1 MKNLFAL
8 FFLIS
13 NFVFSQNTL
22 ELKVVDQNNSPLF
35 RAIVIIEQNNTQIG
49 FGNTNQD
56 GFFSTKLAAGDYN
69 LKINKLGFVSQVKT
83 INIINT
89 TTLKVELFNETNN
102 LETVVIKYRPK
113 IMKVKQDT
121 ISYNLKTVVDGTERK
136 VEDVIKKLPG
146 LNVDENGKVSFKG
159 QNIDNVLIDG
169 NEFFGNKHQMATKN
183 IDATM
188 IEGIDLL
195 TNYQGFSKLAMGA
208 KGIALNLKLKEKYK
222 QQIIGDIESSYGI
235 NDAARIHNNLY
246 KFSKKGNLAIIS
258 DYNSI
263 GKTPI
268 TVEDY
273 REMRI
278 PNDAENEQSNTETFE
293 LPSFLAPSSFIKFK
307 KNKFLGVNF
316 TSLIGEKSKISF
328 SNLFNSTSM
337 IEESTKTQTNIGQ
350 TNSLTLF
357 ESNKK
362 SNYTLNSTD
371 FKWEFN
377 KSKNTFISYRLNFTP
392 NRDEANDSINNF
404 TNQIATRGTNQN
416 FILSQ
421 VFKANSIIS
430 DKINYKF
437 QFNQSL
443 ENNQKRSHIDSES
456 ALFGLNVEKV
466 NQFLN
471 FKNNNFSVFNELNYK
486 KGKNNFITKLLLLH
500 KNSSSTNLVITDGSE
515 NDLFRKQNTLQA
527 QFQWQ
532 HQWNKKWRT
541 TLGLKNTNTFIL
553 YDENKTSYAILE
565 PVVIINYAISQF
577 HKISLSGDFS
587 HDFTSLFQLQNDVLI
602 DDFQNIKTA
611 STVDF
616 SNPIQKKS
624 VNIDY
629 LNINSKN
636 QSILFSKISYSIFD
650 KSVAQ
655 NTIYNVGY
663 VNSNFLFSPK
673 TTQFQWLNLYDL
685 RFNTLPFSIKN
696 TIVYL
701 NTQSFSYF
709 NSNQNQT
716 INQNVSVKQQ
726 CVTNFKNSIFQFD
739 IGYSLN
745 NMNTSQS
752 FTKFNNTTNSYQIFF
767 TLKGRYK
774 EKVKWDIGWMLN
786 DQNSGY
792 NQNRIHFLN
801 CNGELYLTKKMR
813 IIVNGY
819 NLLDLNNNIFITT
832 TNDPSFFT
840 ESINHIMPGYIMSGL
855 NFSF

>member
-1 MKNLFAL
+1 MKYLLPLFL
-8 FFLIS
+8 LTNII
-13 NFVFSQNTL
+13 FSQNTL
-22 ELKVVDQNNSPLF
+22 EIKVKDQNNSPIF
-35 RAIVIIEQNNTQIG
+35 RAIVIVEQNNAQIS
-49 FGNTNQD
+49 FGNSNQD
-56 GFFSTKLAAGDYN
+56 GIFSTKLAAGDYN
-69 LKINKLGFVSQVKT
+69 IKINKLGFVSQIKT
-83 INIINT
+83 VSIINN
-89 TTLKVELFNETNN
+89 TTLSVELINETNN

-136 VEDVIKKLPG
+136 IEDVIKKLPG

-169 NEFFGNKHQMATKN
+169 NEFFGNKHQMATQN

-188 IEGIDLL
+188 VEGIDLL
-195 TNYQGFSKLAMGA
+195 TNYQGFSKIGMGA
-208 KGIALNLKLKEKYK
+208 KGIALNLKLKENYK
-222 QQIIGDIESSYGI
+222 QKFIGDIEASYGI
-235 NDAARIHNNLY
+235 NDAARIHNNLF
-246 KFSKKGNLAIIS
+246 KFSKKGNLAIIT

-263 GKTPI
+263 SKTPI

-273 REMRI
+273 REMRV

-293 LPSFLAPSSFIKFK
+293 LPSFLAASNFIKFK
-307 KNKFLGVNF
+307 KNTFVGVNF
-316 TSLIGEKSKISF
+316 TSMLGEKSKISL
-328 SNLFNSTSM
+328 SNLFNSTGI
-337 IEESTKTQTNIGQ
+337 IEESSKTQTNIGQ
-350 TNSLTLF
+350 ANSLTLF
-357 ESNKK
+357 SSNKA

-392 NRDEANDSINNF
+392 NRDEVDDSINNF
-404 TNQIATRGTNQN
+404 TNQIASTNNNQN
-416 FILSQ
+416 FIISQ
-421 VFKANSIIS
+421 VFKVNSILS
-430 DKINYKF
+430 NKLNYKF
-437 QFNQSL
+437 QINQSL
-443 ENNQKRSHIDSES
+443 ENNQKRIRIDSES
-456 ALFGLNVEKV
+456 ALFGLNLQEA

-471 FKNNNFSVFNELNYK
+471 PINNNFSVFNELNYK
-486 KGKNNFITKLLLLH
+486 KGKSNFITKLLLLN
-500 KNSSSTNLVITDGSE
+500 KNSSSTNSDIVDGSE

-532 HQWNKKWRT
+532 HQWNTKWRT
-541 TLGLKNTNTFIL
+541 TLGLKNTNTFIIF
-553 YDENKTSYAILE
+553 DEDKTSYTIFE
-565 PVVIINYAISQF
+565 PVVMINYAISQF
-577 HKISLSGDFS
+577 HKISLSGDLS
-587 HDFTSLFQLQNDVLI
+587 HDFATLFQLQNGVLI
-602 DDFQNIKTA
+602 DDFQNIKSA
-611 STVDF
+611 SAVEF
-616 SNPIQKKS
+616 SNPIQKKA

-629 LNINSKN
+629 LNINIKN

-650 KSVAQ
+650 KSVVQ
-655 NTIYNVGY
+655 NTIYDVGY

-673 TTQFQWLNLYDL
+673 TTQFQWLNLYDM

-709 NSNQNQT
+709 ESNENQTTNQNF
-716 INQNVSVKQQ
+716 SVKQQ

-739 IGYSLN
+739 LGYSLN

-752 FTKFNNTTNSYQIFF
+752 FTNFNNTTNSYQIFF

-774 EKVKWDIGWMLN
+774 EKVKWNIGWILDN
-786 DQNSGY
+786 QNSGF

-801 CNGELYLTKKMR
+801 CNGELYLSKKVKLV
-813 IIVNGY
+813 VNGY
-819 NLLDLNNNIFITT
+819 NLLNLNTNIFITT

-840 ESINHIMPGYIMSGL
+840 ESINQIMPGYFMGGL

>member
-1 MKNLFAL
+1 M
-8 FFLIS
+8 
-13 NFVFSQNTL
+13 
-22 ELKVVDQNNSPLF
+22 VDQNNSPLF

-56 GFFSTKLAAGDYN
+56 GVFSTKLAAGDYN

-89 TTLKVELFNETNN
+89 TTLTVELFNETNN

-121 ISYNLKTVVDGTERK
+121 ISYNLKTVVNGTERK
-136 VEDVIKKLPG
+136 IEDVIKKLPG

-169 NEFFGNKHQMATKN
+169 NEFFGNKHQMATQN

-188 IEGIDLL
+188 VEGIDLL
-195 TNYQGFSKLAMGA
+195 TNYQGFSKLGMGE
-208 KGIALNLKLKEKYK
+208 KGIALNLKLKENYK
-222 QQIIGDIESSYGI
+222 QKFIGDIEASYGI
-235 NDAARIHNNLY
+235 NDAARIHNNLF
-246 KFSKKGNLAIIS
+246 KFSKKGNMAIIS

-263 GKTPI
+263 SKTPI
-268 TVEDY
+268 TIEDY

-293 LPSFLAPSSFIKFK
+293 LPSFLAPSNFIKFK
-307 KNKFLGVNF
+307 KNTFVGVNF
-316 TSLIGEKSKISF
+316 TSLLGEKSKISL

-337 IEESTKTQTNIGQ
+337 IEESSKTQTNIGQ
-350 TNSLTLF
+350 SNSLTLF
-357 ESNKK
+357 DSNKT

-377 KSKNTFISYRLNFTP
+377 KSKNTFISYKLNFTP
-392 NRDEANDSINNF
+392 NRDEVDDSINNF
-404 TNQIATRGTNQN
+404 TNQIALTNYNQN

-421 VFKANSIIS
+421 VFKVNSILNN
-430 DKINYKF
+430 KLNYKF

-443 ENNQKRSHIDSES
+443 ENNQKQIRIDSES
-456 ALFGLNVEKV
+456 ALFGLNLREV

-471 FKNNNFSVFNELNYK
+471 FKNNNFSLFNELNYK
-486 KGKNNFITKLLLLH
+486 KGKSNIITKLQLLH
-500 KNSSSTNLVITDGSE
+500 KNSSSTNSDISDGSE
-515 NDLFRKQNTLQA
+515 NDLFRKQNTIQA

-532 HQWNKKWRT
+532 HQWHTKWRT

-553 YDENKTSYAILE
+553 FDEVKTSYTIFE
-565 PVVIINYAISQF
+565 PIVTINYAISQF
-577 HKISLSGDFS
+577 HKISLSGDIS
-587 HDFTSLFQLQNDVLI
+587 HDFATLFQLQNGVLI
-602 DDFQNIKTA
+602 DDFQNIKSA
-611 STVDF
+611 SAVDF
-616 SNPIQKKS
+616 NNPIQKKA

-629 LNINSKN
+629 LNINIKN
-636 QSILFSKISYSIFD
+636 QGILFSKISYSIFD
-650 KSVAQ
+650 KSIVQ
-655 NTIYNVGY
+655 NTIYD
-663 VNSNFLFSPK
+663 VNFVKSNFLFSPK
-673 TTQFQWLNLYDL
+673 TTQFQWLNLYDM

-716 INQNVSVKQQ
+716 INQNVSIKQQ

-745 NMNTSQS
+745 NMNTSQN
-752 FTKFNNTTNSYQIFF
+752 FTNFNITTNSYQIYF
-767 TLKGRYK
+767 TLKGKYK
-774 EKVKWDIGWMLN
+774 EKVKWDIGWMLDN
-786 DQNSGY
+786 QNSGF
-792 NQNRIHFLN
+792 NQNTIHFLN
-801 CNGELYLTKKMR
+801 CNGEFYLTKKVKL
-813 IIVNGY
+813 IVNGY
-819 NLLDLNNNIFITT
+819 NLLNLNNNIFITT

-840 ESINHIMPGYIMSGL
+840 ESINQIMPGYFMAGL

>member
-56 GFFSTKLAAGDYN
+56 GVFSTKLAAGDYN

-89 TTLKVELFNETNN
+89 TTLTVELFNETNN

-159 QNIDNVLIDG
+159 QNIDNILIDG
-169 NEFFGNKHQMATKN
+169 NEFFGNKHQMATQN

-195 TNYQGFSKLAMGA
+195 TNYQGFSKLGMGA
-208 KGIALNLKLKEKYK
+208 KGIALNLKLKEQYQ
-222 QQIIGDIESSYGI
+222 QQIIGDIETSYGI
-235 NDAARIHNNLY
+235 NDAARIHNNLF

-278 PNDAENEQSNTETFE
+278 PNDAENDQSNTETFE

-307 KNKFLGVNF
+307 KNKFVGVNF
-316 TSLIGEKSKISF
+316 TSLLGEKSKISL

-337 IEESTKTQTNIGQ
+337 IEESSKTQTNIGQ
-350 TNSLTLF
+350 SNSLTLF
-357 ESNKK
+357 DSNKT

-377 KSKNTFISYRLNFTP
+377 KSKNTFISYKLNFTP
-392 NRDEANDSINNF
+392 NRDEVDDSINNF
-404 TNQIATRGTNQN
+404 TNQIALTNYNQN

-421 VFKANSIIS
+421 VFKVNSILNN
-430 DKINYKF
+430 KLNYKF

-443 ENNQKRSHIDSES
+443 ENNQKQIRIDSES
-456 ALFGLNVEKV
+456 ALFGLNLREV

-471 FKNNNFSVFNELNYK
+471 FKNNNFSLFNELNYK
-486 KGKNNFITKLLLLH
+486 KGKSNIITKLQLLH
-500 KNSSSTNLVITDGSE
+500 KNSSSTNSDISDGSE
-515 NDLFRKQNTLQA
+515 NDLFRKQNTIQA

-532 HQWNKKWRT
+532 HQWHTKWRT

-553 YDENKTSYAILE
+553 FDEVKTSYTIFE
-565 PVVIINYAISQF
+565 PIVTINYAISQF
-577 HKISLSGDFS
+577 HKISLSGDIS
-587 HDFTSLFQLQNDVLI
+587 HDFASLFQLQNGVLI
-602 DDFQNIKTA
+602 DDFQNIKSA
-611 STVDF
+611 SAVDF
-616 SNPIQKKS
+616 NNPIQKKA

-629 LNINSKN
+629 LNINIKN
-636 QSILFSKISYSIFD
+636 QGILFSKISYSIFD
-650 KSVAQ
+650 KSIVQ
-655 NTIYNVGY
+655 NTIYD
-663 VNSNFLFSPK
+663 VNFVKSNFLFSPK
-673 TTQFQWLNLYDL
+673 TTQFQWLNLYDM

-709 NSNQNQT
+709 ESSENQTTNQN
-716 INQNVSVKQQ
+716 ISVKQQ

-752 FTKFNNTTNSYQIFF
+752 FTNFNNSTNSYQIFF
-767 TLKGRYK
+767 TLKGKYK
-774 EKVKWDIGWMLN
+774 EKVKWDIGWMLDN
-786 DQNSGY
+786 QNSGF
-792 NQNRIHFLN
+792 NQNRINFLN
-801 CNGELYLTKKMR
+801 CNGEFYLTKKVKL
-813 IIVNGY
+813 IVNGY
-819 NLLDLNNNIFITT
+819 NLLNLNNNIFITT

-840 ESINHIMPGYIMSGL
+840 ESINQIMPGYFMGGL

>member
-1 MKNLFAL
+1 LKYLL
-8 FFLIS
+8 PFFLFTNII
-13 NFVFSQNTL
+13 FSQNTL
-22 ELKVVDQNNSPLF
+22 EIKVKDQISSPVF
-35 RAIVIIEQNNTQIG
+35 RAIVIVEQNNAQIT
-49 FGNTNQD
+49 FGNTNAD
-56 GFFSTKLAAGDYN
+56 GVFTTKLESGNYSI
-69 LKINKLGFVSQVKT
+69 KINKLGFVSQIKT
-83 INIINT
+83 VTIVND
-89 TTLKVELFNETNN
+89 TTLSVELVNEINN

-121 ISYNLKTVVDGTERK
+121 ISYNLKTVVNGTERK
-136 VEDVIKKLPG
+136 IEDVIKKLPG

-159 QNIDNVLIDG
+159 EAIDNVLIDG
-169 NEFFGNKHQMATKN
+169 NEFFGNKHQMATQN

-188 IEGIDLL
+188 VEGIDLL
-195 TNYQGFSKLAMGA
+195 TNYQGFSKLGMGA
-208 KGIALNLKLKEKYK
+208 KGIALNLKLKENYK
-222 QQIIGDIESSYGI
+222 QKFIGDIEATYGI
-235 NDAARIHNNLY
+235 NNAARIHNNLF

-293 LPSFLAPSSFIKFK
+293 LPSFLAPSNFIKFK
-307 KNKFLGVNF
+307 KNTFVGVNF
-316 TSLIGEKSKISF
+316 TSLLGEKSKISL

-337 IEESTKTQTNIGQ
+337 IEESSKTQTNIGQ
-350 TNSLTLF
+350 SNSLTLF

-392 NRDEANDSINNF
+392 NRDQVDDSINNF
-404 TNQIATRGTNQN
+404 TNQIASTNYNQN

-421 VFKANSIIS
+421 VFKVNSIIS
-430 DKINYKF
+430 NKLNYKF
-437 QFNQSL
+437 QINQSL
-443 ENNQKRSHIDSES
+443 ENNQKRIRIDSES
-456 ALFGLNVEKV
+456 PLFGLNLEEA

-471 FKNNNFSVFNELNYK
+471 FKNNNFSLFNELNYK
-486 KGKNNFITKLLLLH
+486 KGKSNFITKLLLLH
-500 KNSSSTNLVITDGSE
+500 KNSSSTNSDIVDGSE
-515 NDLFRKQNTLQA
+515 NDLCRKQNTLQA

-532 HQWNKKWRT
+532 HQWNNKWRT
-541 TLGLKNTNTFIL
+541 TLGLKNTNTFIIF
-553 YDENKTSYAILE
+553 DEDKTSYTIFE
-565 PVVIINYAISQF
+565 PVVMINYAISQF
-577 HKISLSGDFS
+577 QKISLSGDFS
-587 HDFTSLFQLQNDVLI
+587 HDFATLFQLQNGVLI
-602 DDFQNIKTA
+602 DDFQNIKSA

-616 SNPIQKKS
+616 SNPIQKKA

-629 LNINSKN
+629 LNINIKN

-650 KSVAQ
+650 KSVVQ
-655 NTIYNVGY
+655 NTIYD
-663 VNSNFLFSPK
+663 VNFVKSNFLFSPK
-673 TTQFQWLNLYDL
+673 TTQFQWINLYDM

-696 TIVYL
+696 TVVYL

-709 NSNQNQT
+709 ESSENQTTNQN
-716 INQNVSVKQQ
+716 ISVKQQ
-726 CVTNFKNSIFQFD
+726 CVTNFKNSLFQFD
-739 IGYSLN
+739 LGYSLN

-752 FTKFNNTTNSYQIFF
+752 FTNFNNTTNSYQIFF
-767 TLKGRYK
+767 TLKGKYK
-774 EKVKWDIGWMLN
+774 EKVKWDIGWILDN
-786 DQNSGY
+786 QNSGF

-801 CNGELYLTKKMR
+801 CNGELYLSKKVKLV
-813 IIVNGY
+813 VNAY
-819 NLLDLNNNIFITT
+819 NLLNLNTNIFITT

-840 ESINHIMPGYIMSGL
+840 ESINQIMPGYFMGGL

>member
-1 MKNLFAL
+1 MKYLL
-8 FFLIS
+8 PFFLFTNII
-13 NFVFSQNTL
+13 FSQNTL
-22 ELKVVDQNNSPLF
+22 EIKVKDQISSPVF
-35 RAIVIIEQNNTQIG
+35 RAIVIVEQNNAQIT
-49 FGNTNQD
+49 FGNTNAD
-56 GFFSTKLAAGDYN
+56 GVFTTKLESGNYSI
-69 LKINKLGFVSQVKT
+69 KINKLGFVSQIKT
-83 INIINT
+83 VTIVND
-89 TTLKVELFNETNN
+89 TTLSVELVNEINN

-121 ISYNLKTVVDGTERK
+121 ISYNLKTVVNGTERK
-136 VEDVIKKLPG
+136 IEDVIKKLPG

-159 QNIDNVLIDG
+159 EAIDNVLIDG
-169 NEFFGNKHQMATKN
+169 NEFFGNKHQMATQN

-188 IEGIDLL
+188 VEGIDLL
-195 TNYQGFSKLAMGA
+195 TNYQGFSKLGMGA
-208 KGIALNLKLKEKYK
+208 KGIALNLKLKENYK
-222 QQIIGDIESSYGI
+222 QKFIGDIEATYGI
-235 NDAARIHNNLY
+235 NNAARIHNNLF

-293 LPSFLAPSSFIKFK
+293 LPSFLAPSNFIKFK
-307 KNKFLGVNF
+307 KNTFVGVNF
-316 TSLIGEKSKISF
+316 TSLLGEKSKISL

-337 IEESTKTQTNIGQ
+337 IEESSKTQTNIGQ
-350 TNSLTLF
+350 SNSLTLF

-392 NRDEANDSINNF
+392 NRDQVDDSINNF
-404 TNQIATRGTNQN
+404 TNQIASTNYNQN

-421 VFKANSIIS
+421 VFKVNSIIS
-430 DKINYKF
+430 NKLNYKF
-437 QFNQSL
+437 QINQSL
-443 ENNQKRSHIDSES
+443 ENNQKRIRIDSES
-456 ALFGLNVEKV
+456 PLFGLNLEEA

-471 FKNNNFSVFNELNYK
+471 FKNNNFSLFNELNYK
-486 KGKNNFITKLLLLH
+486 KGKSNFITKLLLLH
-500 KNSSSTNLVITDGSE
+500 KNSSSTNSDIVDGSE
-515 NDLFRKQNTLQA
+515 NDLCRKQNTLQA

-532 HQWNKKWRT
+532 HQWNNKWRT
-541 TLGLKNTNTFIL
+541 TLGLKNTNTFIIF
-553 YDENKTSYAILE
+553 DEDKTSYTIFE
-565 PVVIINYAISQF
+565 PVVMINYAISQF
-577 HKISLSGDFS
+577 QKISLSGDFS
-587 HDFTSLFQLQNDVLI
+587 HDFATLFQLQNGVLI
-602 DDFQNIKTA
+602 DDFQNIKSA

-616 SNPIQKKS
+616 SNPIQKKA

-629 LNINSKN
+629 LNINIKN

-650 KSVAQ
+650 KSVVQ
-655 NTIYNVGY
+655 NTIYD
-663 VNSNFLFSPK
+663 VNFVKSNFLFSPK
-673 TTQFQWLNLYDL
+673 TTQFQWINLYDM

-696 TIVYL
+696 TVVYL

-709 NSNQNQT
+709 ESSENQTTNQN
-716 INQNVSVKQQ
+716 ISVKQQ
-726 CVTNFKNSIFQFD
+726 CVTNFKNSLFQFD
-739 IGYSLN
+739 LGYSLN

-752 FTKFNNTTNSYQIFF
+752 FTNFNNTTNSYQIFF
-767 TLKGRYK
+767 TLKGKYK
-774 EKVKWDIGWMLN
+774 EKVKWDIGWILDN
-786 DQNSGY
+786 QNSGF

-801 CNGELYLTKKMR
+801 CNGELYLSKKVKLV
-813 IIVNGY
+813 VNAY
-819 NLLDLNNNIFITT
+819 NLLNLNTNIFITT

-840 ESINHIMPGYIMSGL
+840 ESINQIMPGYFMGGL